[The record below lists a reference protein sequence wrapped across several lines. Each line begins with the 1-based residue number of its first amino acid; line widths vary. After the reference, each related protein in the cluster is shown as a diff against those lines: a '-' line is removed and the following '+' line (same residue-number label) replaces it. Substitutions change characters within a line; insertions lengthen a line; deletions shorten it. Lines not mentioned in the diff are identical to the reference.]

1 MIRVAI
7 FIAVNMVAA
16 MLIAWM
22 LAVALPAAINANS
35 FLVMGAGILGVA
47 LLTVLALWVA
57 VVVSKKV
64 MRVKE

>member
-35 FLVMGAGILGVA
+35 FLIMGAGILGVA